1 MSPRRIKRASV
12 RAPLGGIL
20 LASEGRR
27 IPRAATERAAELAK
41 ASGLPV
47 HVFTVARVYGVGF
60 ALPNPWLRPNAA
72 EWQEQRDS
80 VAAAIE
86 LLERHGIEADG
97 NILGTRK
104 ATKRI
109 VGMARQ
115 LGCAAIVMGADPP
128 RNRVTGDFSWS
139 QEPYR
144 VQRRAKIPVH
154 LVVDESAPRRR

>member
-20 LASEGRR
+20 LASEGRP
-27 IPRAATERAAELAK
+27 IPKAATERAAELARA
-41 ASGLPV
+41 ASVPV
-47 HVFTVARVYGVGF
+47 HVFAIARVHGVGF
-60 ALPNPWLRPNAA
+60 ALPNPWLRPNAK

-104 ATKRI
+104 ATRRI
-109 VGMARQ
+109 VGMAKQ
-115 LGCAAIVMGADPP
+115 LGCEAIVMAADRP
-128 RNRVTGDFSWS
+128 RNRVVGDFSWS

-154 LVVDESAPRRR
+154 LVVDESPSRRR